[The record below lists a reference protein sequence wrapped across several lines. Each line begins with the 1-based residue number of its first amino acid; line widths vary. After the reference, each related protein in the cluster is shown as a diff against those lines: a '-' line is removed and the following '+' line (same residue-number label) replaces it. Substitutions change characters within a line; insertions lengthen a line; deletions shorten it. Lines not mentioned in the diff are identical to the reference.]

1 MTLII
6 EHKQDPTPE
15 DREAI
20 LAPLRAYNVAQAGDG
35 KSELLALVVRDEQ
48 GEIQGGLFGRFF
60 YRWLFIELLS
70 VPEQAR
76 GDGMGSKLMR
86 MAEDMARDKACVG
99 IWLDTFSF
107 QAPQFYQKLGY
118 SELGQIVDYPPGHRR
133 HFFQKRLIDNTGPL

>member
-1 MTLII
+1 MTLTI
-6 EHKQDPTPE
+6 ERSQNPTPE

-35 KSELLALVVRDEQ
+35 KAELLALLVRDDQ
-48 GEIQGGLFGRFF
+48 GEILGGLYGRFF

-76 GDGMGSKLMR
+76 GDGMGSQLMR
-86 MAEDMARDKACVG
+86 MAEDLAREKKCTG

-107 QAPQFYQKLGY
+107 QAPAFYEKLGY
-118 SELGQIVDYPPGHRR
+118 SELGQIVDYPPGHKR
-133 HFFQKRLIDNTGPL
+133 HFFQKRLVS